1 MKICIVGGGTAG
13 WMAAAHI
20 ERHIPESTITLIES
34 PTIPIIGVGESSLPQ
49 LRNFFNELGIDDAT
63 WVSECNGL
71 IKNGNENELNHL
83 QVKSLKQYL
92 KNCLERKQL
101 QNVKDVIYNKEEQKI
116 TSIPNL
122 NINKDKKFTLKR
134 SERRPSTLK
143 SLVPPK
149 SIRKK
154 KKSDE

>member
-1 MKICIVGGGTAG
+1 MSHECQELKNIKYQTMLLTGNDKIKEET
-13 WMAAAHI
+13 
-20 ERHIPESTITLIES
+20 
-34 PTIPIIGVGESSLPQ
+34 Q
-49 LRNFFNELGIDDAT
+49 N
-63 WVSECNGL
+63 
-71 IKNGNENELNHL
+71 IKNDKINDFLDQETKLNNKDIWTKLNKTNKIRLLYDYAELYGNENELNHL
-83 QVKSLKQYL
+83 QVKNLKQYL

>member
-1 MKICIVGGGTAG
+1 MSHECQELKNIKYQTMLLTGNDKIKEET
-13 WMAAAHI
+13 
-20 ERHIPESTITLIES
+20 
-34 PTIPIIGVGESSLPQ
+34 Q
-49 LRNFFNELGIDDAT
+49 N
-63 WVSECNGL
+63 
-71 IKNGNENELNHL
+71 IKNDKINDFLDQETKLNNKDIWTKLNKTNKIRLLYDYAELYGNENELNHL